1 MMARGWNTAG
11 GVEGRLRARA
21 RGGVLRRGPGRGP
34 REEEGGGGQGRG
46 ACPMRGT
53 GGKGFGKGVWKGWRK
68 GLGKGLGEG
77 LGTGSRGKGSGKG
90 FGKGLG

>member
-1 MMARGWNTAG
+1 MGKGWDGEEGGWPWVRGRRGMMARGWNTAG
-11 GVEGRLRARA
+11 GVEGGLRARA

-53 GGKGFGKGVWKGWRK
+53 GGKGFGKGV
-68 GLGKGLGEG
+68 GKGCLMALDGA
-77 LGTGSRGKGSGKG
+77 
-90 FGKGLG
+90 